1 MGPTGTA
8 ARQCVAQA
16 RTAVAILVALLWL
29 GTATAAPSVDPDTMA
44 QRMLPCAA
52 CHGEQGRA
60 SSDGYYP
67 RIAGKPA
74 GYLYRQLLN
83 FREGRRLHA
92 QMSYLLERQSDAY
105 LREMAEYFAGLS
117 LPYPPAAPPAVDAAM
132 LRRGLRLVR
141 EGDADRSIPSC
152 QACHGERLT
161 GVAPD
166 VPGLL
171 GLPYDY
177 LMSQFGA
184 WQQGNRRAVA
194 PDCMAEIAHR
204 LRPEEVTA
212 SAAWLASQSMPAD
225 TRPAAGFT
233 RPLPMRCGSVGDV
246 AGDQR

>member
-1 MGPTGTA
+1 MGTA
-8 ARQCVAQA
+8 ARQCVAHA
-16 RTAVAILVALLWL
+16 RTAVATLAMLFWL
-29 GTATAAPSVDPDTMA
+29 GAAAASPDGDLDTIA
-44 QRMLPCAA
+44 QRLLPCAA

-60 SSDGYYP
+60 TSDGYYP

-105 LREMAEYFAGLS
+105 LREMAEYFAALS
-117 LPYPPAAPPAVDAAM
+117 LPYPPATPPTADQAM
-132 LRRGLRLVR
+132 LQHGLRLVR
-141 EGDADRSIPSC
+141 EGDADRGIPSC

-212 SAAWLASQSMPAD
+212 SAAWLASQPMPTD
-225 TRPAAGFT
+225 THPAAGFT
-233 RPLPMRCGSVGDV
+233 QPLPMRCGSVGDV
-246 AGDQR
+246 AGASR

>member
-1 MGPTGTA
+1 MGTA
-8 ARQCVAQA
+8 ARPCVAPGLA
-16 RTAVAILVALLWL
+16 AIAALLAMFWL
-29 GTATAAPSVDPDTMA
+29 GPAAASAVRDLDTMA

-60 SSDGYYP
+60 TSDGYYP

-92 QMSYLLERQSDAY
+92 QMSYLLQRQSDAY
-105 LREMAEYFAGLS
+105 LREMAEYFSELS
-117 LPYPPAAPPAVDAAM
+117 LPYPPPTPAVVDAAT
-132 LRRGLRLVR
+132 LQRGRHLVE
-141 EGDADRSIPSC
+141 EGDDTRGIPSC

-184 WQQGNRRAVA
+184 WQQGNRRALS

-204 LRPEEVTA
+204 LQPEEIAA
-212 SAAWLASQSMPAD
+212 SAAWLAAQPMPAD
-225 TRPAAGFT
+225 AHPAAGFPQ
-233 RPLPMRCGSVGDV
+233 PLPMRCGSVGT
-246 AGDQR
+246 AGGASR